1 MVAATRPCVRSG
13 RQPMTPGEMEK
24 VKDFFRKNATA
35 HARQAC
41 EELKMSIGKGMEDP
55 DSVMIGLPRS
65 KVNDRIISRGGT
77 HLHWPAYSPYLS
89 CLDFSFW
96 TQALNR
102 VVESEPETIKELK
115 KVVED
120 FART

>member
-1 MVAATRPCVRSG
+1 MLGWRTKSLNV
-13 RQPMTPGEMEK
+13 
-24 VKDFFRKNATA
+24 
-35 HARQAC
+35 HW
-41 EELKMSIGKGMEDP
+41 KGVEDP
-55 DSVMIGLPRS
+55 NSVMAFLDRS
-65 KVNDRIISRGGT
+65 STISRGGT

-115 KVVED
+115 KVVGMSPKRMYFVSDREELH
-120 FART
+120 